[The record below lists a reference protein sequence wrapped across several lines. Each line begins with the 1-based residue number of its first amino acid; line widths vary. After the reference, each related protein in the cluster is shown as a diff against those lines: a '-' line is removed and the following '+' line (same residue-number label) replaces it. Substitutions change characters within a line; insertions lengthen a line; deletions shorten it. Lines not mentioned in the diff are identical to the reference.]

1 MLVQHWTSDD
11 GLISN
16 YINSVK
22 QTSDGFIWLTSFNG
36 LHRFDGK
43 EFKHYTKNNVPNL
56 ISSAFYGFEEDRFGT
71 IWIAT
76 QGSGLWK
83 FQNDELT
90 KFDAFK
96 SPSAR
101 SVYFDSHDRLWVG
114 TNGSEIC
121 YIENDSLHTVEN
133 NIITHEIVN
142 SFVEGP
148 DGNIW
153 IATASDK
160 LFKFSDKLEL
170 FDNNILSGYIG
181 RLRVYGDSLFI
192 ASSSGLFVKHE
203 DVITKIPNLD
213 GYEINDILFENDS
226 TYLLATEQ
234 GLVRYF
240 IYTNEID
247 VLDQS
252 RGLPTNQIS
261 AIAYDHEGS
270 LWLSTRRSGLVRLFT
285 GSIQSLGISDGLEDP
300 NIVSIAEHNGRIYL
314 GSNDGTLSITDKGKD
329 RIVETIKLSTY
340 DQKVS
345 IRDLVF
351 DGDKIL
357 MASYAGLIEYSNGK
371 ERIYTENDGL
381 TGNSIRRILKHKGS
395 YWLASRSGGVMEWKD
410 GKVLKVYDD
419 SNYLKSNY
427 VLSIE
432 EDRNGDLVVGTHSG
446 GINIIKDNEVKHF
459 TPDSLAGILIFNN
472 YIDEDNNYWLAT
484 NLGIIHFDGK
494 YFTTIKIEADIPNE
508 SYFDIVPDVK
518 GFFWL
523 SCGTGLVR
531 VEVEKMKSFLSK
543 KITSVKGIV
552 FDESDGMRSKECTGA
567 TSSLKAS
574 DGSIWV
580 PTLGGAA
587 IIPPSKAKRNEIA
600 PKVAI
605 TEFAVDGNTLRNNLI
620 IEPGAFR
627 FKFNYSSLS
636 FLAPEKIVYKY
647 RLSGVDPD
655 WVLTPNN
662 EIEYTNLGP
671 GDYKFEITATN
682 NDGIWSKEIAS
693 IDFTIEPFFYQ
704 TNYFYISLVLIAI
717 LLTWAIVKIRTYNI
731 SKSNRELIKVNK
743 ELDRFV
749 YSASHDLR
757 APLASILGL
766 VQIGKHETNLSE
778 KDNCLDMIDKSVNKL
793 DAFIKEIID
802 YSKNQRTE
810 IEKVNVEIKPFI
822 DSIIEDIR
830 FVESFKNIDVLIESN
845 EDTCLVDK
853 NRLKVILTNLIG
865 NAFKYV
871 DAENGV
877 VKVKVKVAKSSCKV
891 SVEDNGEGIEEEH
904 LGKIF
909 DMFYRADINSTG
921 SGLGLY
927 IVKETIEKLQGKI
940 EVQSEIGK
948 GTTFKFSIPK

>member
-43 EFKHYTKNNVPNL
+43 DFKHYTKNNVQGL

-83 FQNDELT
+83 FQNDNLT
-90 KFDAFK
+90 KFKPFTAA
-96 SPSAR
+96 SAR
-101 SVYFDSHDRLWVG
+101 SVYFDSKDRLWVG
-114 TNGSEIC
+114 TNGAEIY
-121 YIENDSLHTVEN
+121 YIEKDSLHVIEN

-142 SFVEGP
+142 SFVEGSK
-148 DGNIW
+148 GNIW

-160 LFKFSDKLEL
+160 LFKYSDKLEL
-170 FDNNILSGYIG
+170 VENDIITGYIG
-181 RLRVYGDSLFI
+181 RLRVKGDSLFI
-192 ASSSGLFVKHE
+192 ASSSGLYVKYGE
-203 DVITKIPNLD
+203 SIVKCPNLD
-213 GYEINDILFENDS
+213 GYEINDVLFENDTS
-226 TYLLATEQ
+226 YLLATEQ

-240 IYTNEID
+240 IHTKSKD

-252 RGLPTNQIS
+252 HGLPTNQIS
-261 AIAYDHEGS
+261 GIAYDHEGS
-270 LWLSTRRSGLVRLFT
+270 LWLATRRSGLIRLYT
-285 GSIQSLGISDGLEDP
+285 GSIQSLGVSDGLEDP
-300 NIVSIAEHNGRIYL
+300 NIVSIAEHDGRVYL
-314 GSNDGTLSITDKGKD
+314 GSNDGSLSITDKERD
-329 RIVETIKLSTY
+329 RIVKTIKLTTF

-345 IRDLVF
+345 IRDMVF
-351 DGDKIL
+351 EKDKIL
-357 MASYAGLIEYSNGK
+357 MASYAGLIEYSDGK
-371 ERIYTENDGL
+371 EKIYTEKDGL

-410 GKVLKVYDD
+410 GKVLRVYDD

-432 EDRNGDLVVGTHSG
+432 EDKNGDLVVGTHSG
-446 GINIIKDNEVKHF
+446 GINIIRDNEIKHF

-472 YIDEDNNYWLAT
+472 YIDDDNNYWLAT
-484 NLGIIHFDGK
+484 NLGIMHFDGK
-494 YFTTIKIEADIPNE
+494 DFTTIKIDADIPNE

-518 GFFWL
+518 GYFWL

-531 VEVEKMKSFLSK
+531 VEAEKMKSFLK
-543 KITSVKGIV
+543 GETTSVKGIV
-552 FDESDGMRSKECTGA
+552 FDESDGMRNKECTGA
-567 TSSLKAS
+567 TSSLRTL

-605 TEFAVDGNTLRNNLI
+605 NEFAVDGNILRDNLI
-620 IEPGAFR
+620 IAPGAFR

-636 FLAPEKIVYKY
+636 FLAPEKIRYKY
-647 RLSGVDPD
+647 KLSNVDPD
-655 WVLTPNN
+655 WILTPNN

-682 NDGIWSKEIAS
+682 NDGVWSKEVAS
-693 IDFTIEPFFYQ
+693 ISFTIEPFFYQ
-704 TNYFYISLVLIAI
+704 TGYFYFSLALLAV
-717 LLTWAIVKIRTYNI
+717 LLTWAIVKIRTYSI

-766 VQIGKHETNLSE
+766 VQIGKHESKLEE

-793 DAFIKEIID
+793 DAFIREIID

-810 IEKVNVEIKPFI
+810 IEKVKIEVEPFI
-822 DSIIEDIR
+822 QSIVDDLR
-830 FVESFKNIDVLIESN
+830 FAETFKNIEVQIISN
-845 EDTCLVDK
+845 ESSCLVDK

-871 DAENGV
+871 DSEKGIIKV
-877 VKVKVKVAKSSCKV
+877 EVKVKKSGCKI
-891 SVEDNGEGIEEEH
+891 SVEDNGEGIEPEH
-904 LGKIF
+904 LDKIF
-909 DMFYRADINSTG
+909 DMFYRADVNSTG

-927 IVKETIEKLQGKI
+927 IVKETIEKLQGEI
-940 EVQSEIGK
+940 EVKSTLGQ
-948 GTTFKFSIPK
+948 GTNFTFTIPK